1 MRRIAFIGAILEDP
15 EGSQQEF
22 NSVVS
27 SFKSIVCSR
36 SGSPFPE
43 GVAVVSLV
51 VMGEIDRINALTG
64 RLGQIPNVQISHFRR
79 VGFLRLCHN
88 HRLS

>member
-1 MRRIAFIGAILEDP
+1 MRRIAFIGAILEEP
-15 EGSQQEF
+15 ERVQGEF

-27 SFKSIVCSR
+27 SFKSIVRSR

-51 VMGEIDRINALTG
+51 VMGELDEINALTG
-64 RLGQIPNVQISHFRR
+64 RLGQIPSVQVKSA
-79 VGFLRLCHN
+79 VSKKEL
-88 HRLS
+88 

>member
-27 SFKSIVCSR
+27 SFKSIVRSR

-51 VMGEIDRINALTG
+51 VMGETTQIG
-64 RLGQIPNVQISHFRR
+64 RASCRER
-79 VGFLRLCHN
+79 V
-88 HRLS
+88 